1 MNKIIAFY
9 KGLSQKNR
17 IVFWVCVAIIILSLF
32 AVGRTIYRATV
43 SKNPTIE
50 NYMKQIRSKDPAQRE
65 TGVYTVGLYR
75 VKEMADTLE
84 KIIKEDP
91 EPKIKRVAAWSLGR
105 IDINKLAKL
114 LDSQN
119 KDTKDIAMDALIKL
133 DRNNVSYLMD
143 RFGNEDIETKKKII
157 GIVDSLKKPEFND
170 KLMEIAE
177 NQQENDEIRLLAL
190 DVIKNTGTMDLE
202 GRLNAIF
209 YNDPD
214 MQMKEAAK
222 QTLDFIKNKEKKK

>member
-1 MNKIIAFY
+1 MKKIIAFY

-50 NYMKQIRSKDPAQRE
+50 NYMKQIRSRDPAQRE

>member
-1 MNKIIAFY
+1 MKKIIAFY

-17 IVFWVCVAIIILSLF
+17 IVFWVCVVIIILSLF